1 MPIKTADRPVL
12 TSVTLGE
19 GARRDE
25 ATLIGPSMWGWVY
38 RSVTSL
44 HWYRLLPYEE
54 TAEWRHQLRERPP
67 VLHGVWTPLRDWQ
80 QSIDSAPWLV
90 IAYRP
95 ESAGQSLSE
104 LLRDKRPAVRLR
116 ATVAS
121 LRALTDW
128 WQGLSA
134 PLFPLPADIVLNEND
149 QAQLLWMPRGQLP
162 NARAVFAAPERA
174 LYLAPE
180 FLRSAANVAWDAA
193 TWQGVDRYAIGVSL
207 LDSYY
212 QLPAIPSADA
222 ALSRGAAGTLLSSLT
237 PRTDLPNWLD
247 RFENRRNT
255 VAFLKR
261 LTSPILQTRLSV
273 DLKQL
278 VERLERLLELFDPR
292 HAVASLRD
300 SAQPKVALDLLQELF
315 PLVEPLG
322 I

>member
-1 MPIKTADRPVL
+1 
-12 TSVTLGE
+12 
-19 GARRDE
+19 
-25 ATLIGPSMWGWVY
+25 
-38 RSVTSL
+38 
-44 HWYRLLPYEE
+44 
-54 TAEWRHQLRERPP
+54 
-67 VLHGVWTPLRDWQ
+67 
-80 QSIDSAPWLV
+80 
-90 IAYRP
+90 
-95 ESAGQSLSE
+95 
-104 LLRDKRPAVRLR
+104 
-116 ATVAS
+116 
-121 LRALTDW
+121 
-128 WQGLSA
+128 
-134 PLFPLPADIVLNEND
+134 
-149 QAQLLWMPRGQLP
+149 MPRGQLP
-162 NARAVFAAPERA
+162 NVRAVFAAPERA

-212 QLPAIPSADA
+212 QLPATPSADA

-322 I
+322 IESECQFDLLCLAGELCAQYLRRPLEAVDYYERAITLRPDLPTADA